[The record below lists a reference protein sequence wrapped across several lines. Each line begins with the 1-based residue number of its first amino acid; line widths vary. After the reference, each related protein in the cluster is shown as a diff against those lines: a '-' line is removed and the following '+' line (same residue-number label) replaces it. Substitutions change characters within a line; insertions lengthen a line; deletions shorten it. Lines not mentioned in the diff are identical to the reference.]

1 MSYRCDVKRVTTID
15 FDRNKIRKLCADLSK
30 KSDEM
35 SAALD
40 MALINTVVEYEQPFD
55 VNDTFADI
63 FETFAPA
70 EATEA

>member
-1 MSYRCDVKRVTTID
+1 
-15 FDRNKIRKLCADLSK
+15 
-30 KSDEM
+30 M